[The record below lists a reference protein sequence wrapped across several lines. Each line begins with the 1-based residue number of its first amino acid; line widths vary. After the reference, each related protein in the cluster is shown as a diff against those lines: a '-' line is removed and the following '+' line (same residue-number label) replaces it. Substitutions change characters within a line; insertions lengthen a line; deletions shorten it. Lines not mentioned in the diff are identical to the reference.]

1 MPFVLRGQPNEVY
14 YSLTGADHACG
25 PISDTRLPTIESLT
39 GMKIQGR
46 PTLGRPYFVLLYR

>member
-1 MPFVLRGQPNEVY
+1 VLRGQPNEVY

-25 PISDTRLPTIESLT
+25 PISVTSLPGIRSLT

-46 PTLGRPYFVLLYR
+46 PNSGRPYFVLLYR